1 MRTPLL
7 FCMERLTYWLRN
19 SAIIRIV
26 GGFVLAALVLAGIG
40 WTVTGPYRE
49 YPLGFDNAIRNAIRQ
64 MRSPM
69 WATLFLTV
77 TKLGSTVYLAIIG
90 CVAGI
95 IFLFMRWFRPLLVLI
110 LVMSGQ
116 AALHHGFKWLIAR
129 PRPSALMTYPTAESF
144 SYPSGHAVASLC
156 LYFTIAWYV
165 AATTDNSALKVIIT
179 ILTAVL
185 VFLIGM
191 SRVYI
196 GIHYPTDVLAG
207 FLAAAI
213 WTGAVLWIDRRR
225 L

>member
-1 MRTPLL
+1 MFHRFRESP
-7 FCMERLTYWLRN
+7 
-19 SAIIRIV
+19 IV
-26 GGFVLAALVLAGIG
+26 RVLAGFVLAALVLGALG
-40 WTVTGPYRE
+40 WLVTGPFRE
-49 YPLGFDNAIRNAIRQ
+49 YPLALDSAIRTAIRQ

-69 WATLFLTV
+69 WASLFLTF
-77 TKLGSTVYLAIIG
+77 TKLGATVYLALIG
-90 CVAGI
+90 CAAGI
-95 IFLFMRWFRPLLVLI
+95 IFIFMRWFRPLVLLI

-129 PRPSALMTYPTAESF
+129 PRPPAMINYPPVENF

-156 LYFTIAWYV
+156 LYFTIAWV
-165 AATTDNSALKVIIT
+165 AASQIENVSLKIVVW
-179 ILTAVL
+179 ILAAIL

-207 FLAAAI
+207 WLAAAV
-213 WTGAVLWIDRRR
+213 WTAAVLSIDRRP

>member
-1 MRTPLL
+1 MGQ
-7 FCMERLTYWLRN
+7 FTYWLRE
-19 SAIIRIV
+19 SPIVRVV

-40 WTVTGPYRE
+40 WLVTGPYRD
-49 YPLGFDNAIRNAIRQ
+49 YPLAFDTAIRTAIRQ

-69 WATLFLTV
+69 WASLFLTV
-77 TKLGSTVYLAIIG
+77 TKLGSTLYLTIIG
-90 CVAGI
+90 CAAGI
-95 IFLFMRWFRPLLVLI
+95 VFIFMRWFRPLFLLI

-129 PRPSALMTYPTAESF
+129 PRPSALINYPTTETF

-156 LYFTIAWYV
+156 LYFTVAWVVTSQIETSAAKAGIWIA
-165 AATTDNSALKVIIT
+165 AI
-179 ILTAVL
+179 VL

-207 FLAAAI
+207 FLAAMI
-213 WTGAVLWIDRRR
+213 WTAAVMSIDRKN